1 MPAPSNRVP
10 VRLGRGNK
18 IELDTNLVSIQEGEC
33 VYARDEDA
41 LYVKD
46 AGVLVNVAQGSGAQ
60 YGTKSGEVV
69 FTIGAYNGTTGYL
82 FNGDGFSGNEI
93 NPPIYLVRSKQ
104 YRWVNPLQQ
113 HGITFYQDESGEIP
127 YVKGVQNAGAIFGDN
142 DNSTVFV
149 VPQDAP
155 NLLYYKAS
163 DAASMSGT
171 LLIVGNEISGNLDD
185 LDDVEAAN
193 PVNGMTILY
202 SASTGRWEAANLAS
216 GGAVDLASLTDV
228 DLENSQDK
236 QVLMYNETLGQWIN
250 SDPTPGV
257 NDPQRSTSVV
267 IGRASK
273 VGMHGGNTPLKTN
286 AEIDAKF
293 DRMFTQNFPI
303 RYYDEPARL
312 IVTNFPPTIASGYW
326 LPLNRSDLVFPGTVW
341 MHNDGR
347 IAFGDQFYTQV
358 VRDQTNIYNCF
369 GTNASM
375 GFAPFVGDDNY
386 VLENGGTAQGVVY
399 EDGKPYT
406 VIRLEYHDGVTG
418 YLSVELWIE
427 ETSLVDGGVGTNMF
441 MMLGTPEGG
450 FTIPIGYQK
459 NGFVFGGAGQDTSAY
474 AIANGLPGLAP
485 GGDYCV
491 QLFYQGTGYML
502 DKVLDV
508 DLSTL
513 PQRDGEQL
521 KWSTTANKWVPGNPS
536 GIGAKTPNSPGRP
549 GEISTDGTF
558 MYICTSLDVWKRVA
572 IVDFT

>member
-82 FNGDGFSGNEI
+82 FNGDGFGGNEI

-104 YRWVNPLQQ
+104 YRWVNPLQA
-113 HGITFYQDESGEIP
+113 HGITFYSDESGEIP
-127 YVKGVQNAGAIFGDN
+127 YVKGIQNAGAISGDN
-142 DNSTVFV
+142 DNSTIFV

-155 NLLYYKAS
+155 SVLYYRAS
-163 DAASMSGT
+163 DAASMRGT
-171 LLIVGNEISGNLDD
+171 LLIVGNEISGDLDD
-185 LDDVEAAN
+185 LDDVEATN

-202 SASTGRWEAANLAS
+202 SAATGKWEAANLAS

-236 QVLMYNETLGQWIN
+236 QVLMYNEALGQWIN

-267 IGRASK
+267 IGRSSK
-273 VGMHGGNTPLKTN
+273 VGMHGGNTPLRTN

-293 DRMFTQNFPI
+293 ERMLIPNFPV
-303 RYYDEPARL
+303 RFDDEPGRV
-312 IVTNFPPTIASGYW
+312 IITNFPPTIATGYW
-326 LPLNRSDLVFPGTVW
+326 LPLNRSDLVFPGDIW
-341 MHNDGR
+341 IHSDGR
-347 IAFGDQFYTQV
+347 IAFGDLFYTQV
-358 VRDQTNIYNCF
+358 IRDQNNIYNCF
-369 GTNASM
+369 GSNASM

-386 VLENGGTAQGVVY
+386 VLENGGTAESVFY

-418 YLSVELWIE
+418 YLPVELWIE
-427 ETSLVDGGVGTNMF
+427 ETSQDLSKIGTNMF
-441 MMLGTPEGG
+441 MMIGTPEGG

-459 NGFVFGGAGQDTSAY
+459 NGIVFGGSGQDPSAY
-474 AIANGLPGLAP
+474 AIADGLPGLGP

-513 PQRDGEQL
+513 PQRDGELL
-521 KWSTTANKWVPGNPS
+521 KWSTTANRWVPGNPS